1 MRSQLVGSLLFFCS
15 VMPHVAFGQEQT
27 GQANEITALLERIR
41 SAYNA
46 GQVSVAE
53 SLAVSLLK
61 ENSPES
67 APLQNAAIQFELGK
81 IARLQSKY
89 ELADTFFSNA
99 ENTFRKYQKNNMV
112 AKTMAERGQINY
124 LQSRY
129 SLAMTLF
136 SNARALFIEQ
146 GDLHGVALQQLNI
159 GILLH
164 AEGQFDKSLL
174 ALQEALSSLNQYN
187 DNEKVARTLS
197 EIGSVYL
204 DMEKYDEAKT
214 YLEDA
219 LNINKELGR
228 TYEMARTHSV
238 LGELF
243 VKMEDY
249 AAAEKNLLAAF
260 TSFSAMNAPLD
271 LESTQASLGRVA
283 IAKGEYE
290 TGLKYLRTALEEAR
304 SQGYDSLATQ
314 IHLALSD
321 AFLELNNFE
330 RALRHA
336 EWAFHQAQGHG
347 ELNTQILAQ
356 DKIIQAYTARED
368 YQHAFEALS
377 VKTALEAKQLDVN
390 QSVTLAKTNAQIE
403 MQRQAQAF
411 EIKEK
416 NRRVELAN
424 VREQNLQNML
434 ALGSLVSLL
443 LFIFLLWSRYNQ
455 YIQNRRLAREVKN
468 RTNELELKNQQ
479 LEEAFHALEQVSMR
493 DPLTGLYN
501 RNFLNAQLP
510 GEIQRVQH
518 HYASQTDD
526 TPVPNSDLICFLIDI
541 DYFKRI
547 NDEYGHLAGDRFL
560 IQFTDILKE
569 VFRQTDLLIRWG
581 GEEFLAVC
589 RNANREDAVE
599 LADRLLT
606 AVKNNNFHLPNEVTI
621 KATCSIGFC
630 ALPLCRRK
638 PFDLDWPQTFAI
650 MDFCLYAA
658 KLSQRD
664 CWVGA
669 TEACMD
675 EEPKT
680 YPNKLETKFGLS
692 NAILKTS
699 LTNFASIEWPAD

>member
-15 VMPHVAFGQEQT
+15 VMPLVVHGQEQT
-27 GQANEITALLERIR
+27 KQANEITGLLERIR

-46 GQVSVAE
+46 GQLSVAE

-61 ENSPES
+61 ENAPETE
-67 APLQNAAIQFELGK
+67 PLKNAAIQYELGK

-89 ELADTFFSNA
+89 KLANTFFANAEDTFKAHEKF
-99 ENTFRKYQKNNMV
+99 NMV
-112 AKTMAERGQINY
+112 AKAMAERGQINY
-124 LQSRY
+124 LQSQY
-129 SLAMTLF
+129 AQALTLF
-136 SNARALFIEQ
+136 NEAKTLFTEQ
-146 GDLHGVALQQLNI
+146 GDAHGVALQQLNI
-159 GILLH
+159 GVLLH

-174 ALQEALSSLNQYN
+174 ALQDALTVFNNRN
-187 DNEKVARTLS
+187 DNEKIARTLS

-204 DMEKYDEAKT
+204 DLEKFDEAKT

-219 LNINKELGR
+219 LRINKELGR

-238 LGELF
+238 LGELYL
-243 VKMEDY
+243 KMGNHN
-249 AAAEKNLLAAF
+249 AAEDNLLAAF
-260 TSFSAMNAPLD
+260 SAFSAMNAPLD
-271 LESTQASLGRVA
+271 LESAQASLGRVK
-283 IAKGEYE
+283 IAKGEYA
-290 TGLKYLRTALEEAR
+290 TGLKYLSNALEEAR
-304 SQGYDSLATQ
+304 AQGYSSLATQ

-321 AFLELNNFE
+321 AFLQLKDTE
-330 RALRHA
+330 RALKHSN
-336 EWAFHQAQGHG
+336 WAFYQAERHG
-347 ELNTQILAQ
+347 ELNAQILAQ
-356 DKIIQAYTARED
+356 EKTIQAYTVRED
-368 YQHAFEALS
+368 YQHAFEALN

-390 QSVTLAKTNAQIE
+390 QSVILAKANAQIE

-411 EIKEK
+411 EIQEK
-416 NRRVELAN
+416 NRSVELAN

-455 YIQNRRLAREVKN
+455 YLQNRRLAREVKN
-468 RTNELELKNQQ
+468 RTNELEQKNQQ

-518 HYASQTDD
+518 HYASKTDD
-526 TPVPNSDLICFLIDI
+526 TNIPNSDLICFLIDI

-547 NDEYGHLAGDRFL
+547 NDEHGHLAGDRFL
-560 IQFTDILKE
+560 TQFTDILKE

-589 RNANREDAVE
+589 RNANREDSVE

-606 AVKNNNFHLPNEVTI
+606 AVKNHTFSLPDDTQI

-638 PFDLDWPQTFAI
+638 PFDLDWPKTFAV
-650 MDFCLYAA
+650 MDYCLYAA

-669 TEACMD
+669 VEACAD
-675 EEPKT
+675 KPPKA
-680 YPNKLETKFGLS
+680 YPNKLESKFGLS
-692 NAILKTS
+692 ETMLKTS